1 MQSSW
6 VSREERWSSAQPAE
20 PPSRESHLGTGNR
33 VPAGLH
39 TGALQIH
46 GGSSTKAGP
55 VLQCWA
61 AGQGRL
67 LRAMPSTAAGISP
80 GPTDGYEEQSLG
92 WCFFPRHKSLF
103 KNCLV
108 PGQGPCGMWE
118 GHGHAEPAQEMSPVA
133 RGAEPGW
140 SVGPGRSR
148 DMGLPLPGDMCGY
161 GHWSEG
167 GSKVIAVMNTVALEA
182 LDPASPVPAALKRA
196 LLMPAGLACLSLCL
210 SSSGAALAAG
220 RCRPHTFASNFAN
233 GAGPPVLPP

>member
-1 MQSSW
+1 MGCLKSTGGSHQLHTGDGTPQPFGDSHGSHILRRGPASGSVKEAPEPGRTGVWAGWQCKGCGHSQWQAQLSMQSSW

-20 PPSRESHLGTGNR
+20 PPSRESCLGTGNR

-140 SVGPGRSR
+140 SVGPG
-148 DMGLPLPGDMCGY
+148 
-161 GHWSEG
+161 
-167 GSKVIAVMNTVALEA
+167 
-182 LDPASPVPAALKRA
+182 
-196 LLMPAGLACLSLCL
+196 
-210 SSSGAALAAG
+210 
-220 RCRPHTFASNFAN
+220 
-233 GAGPPVLPP
+233 